1 MPNAAAEARAA
12 RVKKQAE
19 KAAEK
24 LATAERQARFHLLQ
38 QKQKLMQVV
47 EQRLTAC
54 RYIQTAHS
62 KSSSFWLSSV
72 LITSSDIVRYALAEV
87 PFTRCVS
94 FYYLTI
100 SLDKLLERFTYGTN
114 CHAHTKLQSLSQLFE
129 EWEYYGGGT
138 AMQSMRL
145 VMAKH
150 ATSIHPT
157 TLPQQQEVGNTQ
169 EPGVRT
175 NIFKFNGNVVF
186 EHLLTPSVSMDLC
199 YSDVIVGLSDS
210 LQGMYSLFSFQEEE
224 YWRQNALFESFI
236 KLDKRVKEVYVSAC
250 MKELTAISTRTSED
264 AFELIRSGIP

>member
-1 MPNAAAEARAA
+1 MANAAAEARAA
-12 RVKKQAE
+12 RAKKQAE

-24 LATAERQARFHLLQ
+24 LATAERQAHFHLLQ

-47 EQRLTAC
+47 EQRLTSC

-72 LITSSDIVRYALAEV
+72 LITSSDIVRYSLAEV
-87 PFTRCVS
+87 PFTKCVS
-94 FYYLTI
+94 LYYLSI
-100 SLDKLLERFTYGTN
+100 SLDKLLERFTFGTN
-114 CHAHTKLQSLSQLFE
+114 CHAYTKLQSFSQLFE

-150 ATSIHPT
+150 AASIHPA
-157 TLPQQQEVGNTQ
+157 TLPQQQEIANTQ
-169 EPGVRT
+169 EPVRAS
-175 NIFKFNGNVVF
+175 IFKFNGNIVF
-186 EHLLTPSVSMDLC
+186 EHLLTPYVPLDLY

-210 LQGMYSLFSFQEEE
+210 LQGMYSLFSYQEEE
-224 YWRQNALFESFI
+224 YWRQNALFDSFI
-236 KLDKRVKEVYVSAC
+236 KLDKRVKEFYVSAC
-250 MKELTAISTRTSED
+250 MKELTTISARACED